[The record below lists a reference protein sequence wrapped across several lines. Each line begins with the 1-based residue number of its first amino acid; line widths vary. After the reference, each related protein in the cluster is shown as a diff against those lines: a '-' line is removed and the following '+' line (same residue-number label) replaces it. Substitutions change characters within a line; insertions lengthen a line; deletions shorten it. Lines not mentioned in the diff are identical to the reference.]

1 MASLIY
7 EIYNPKTKDCPV
19 ASAIHNAYQSESNAV
34 SIVLNER
41 CGEGWFK
48 RHRLNHCM
56 ELSQFEFSFN
66 RTITMASSQVR
77 DFGELTFCTG
87 DALSWTPQSANNDC
101 FIEKGRWGYFNH
113 ELSEGCCD
121 YEKGHTY
128 SGLGIKV
135 TESSFERELSEL
147 LERPV
152 ALKSLLGPSKAFPM
166 SLNKVISEM
175 ALNPYSGRLEL
186 LYAEAKTLELLS
198 IFASE
203 CLREKP
209 QRKSQNLS
217 RTDQDLLCDV
227 KALLDSRLETPPTI
241 EALSKHAAMNSQKLK
256 LGFNQM
262 FGTSI
267 HQYIIAERMKKAKA
281 MLICQENSLSILEIS
296 LAVGYKDPAY
306 FSRQFKRHYGL
317 LPSEFKQDYQ

>member
-1 MASLIY
+1 MSSLIY

-19 ASAIHNAYQSESNAV
+19 AKAIHNAYKSESSAV
-34 SIVLNER
+34 SIVLDKP
-41 CGEGWFK
+41 CGDGWFR
-48 RHRLNHCM
+48 RHRLSKSM
-56 ELSQFEFSFN
+56 ELSQFEFSFKK
-66 RTITMASSQVR
+66 TITMASSQVK

-87 DALSWTPQSANNDC
+87 DYLTWTPQNAQKDC
-101 FIEKGRWGYFNH
+101 AIERGRWGYFNH

-121 YEKGHTY
+121 YEKGNTY

-135 TESSFERELSEL
+135 TESSFESELTEL

-152 ALKSLLGPSKAFPM
+152 SLKSLLGPAKAFPI
-166 SLNKVISEM
+166 SLYKIISDM
-175 ALNPYSGRLEL
+175 ALNPYTGRLEL

-209 QRKSQNLS
+209 LRNKQNLS
-217 RTDQDLLCDV
+217 RTDQDLLFDV
-227 KALLDSRLETPPTI
+227 KALLDFKLEAPPTI
-241 EALSKHAAMNSQKLK
+241 ETLSKHAAMNSQKLK
-256 LGFNQM
+256 LGFSQM

-267 HQYIIAERMKKAKA
+267 HQYVISERMKRAKS
-281 MLICQENSLSILEIS
+281 MLLCQETSPSILEIA

-317 LPSEFKQDYQ
+317 LPSEFKQSYL